1 MRALEVAETPRS
13 PRHRRPADDAA
24 TQQPKSLPSTEP
36 RQGRPPSE
44 RRTASKRLPRVLMLL
59 LEHGWVS
66 PDDMLYSVLLA
77 SPRQYHRL
85 QGGIDP
91 SLRASWWLYHAR
103 RQRALLPQ
111 DKSVYAHELLHGNA
125 NVLLTLAHTGQD
137 GEIRRDIPRTFPQ
150 EPYFETTSETV
161 RPGHVHL
168 ANILKALALR
178 FPSIGYC
185 QGMNYVVG
193 KLLLVL
199 RNDRATEGDL
209 TRDDEAVVFWTV
221 AGAIEQHDLQ
231 SLWAPSMPGLR
242 RHIYALQT
250 LLERQLPQLFLHLRA
265 IGMHAGYFAT
275 QWFATLFARLVSL
288 DAFAC
293 VWNRFLVD
301 GAKLLF
307 RIALVAL
314 AEMQVDLLSLDMEGA
329 STYFV
334 RHPKARVGALDG
346 ASLLER
352 TVRYKVTRRGL
363 DEIETQRKLSFLHHR
378 LMRSHGS
385 SLDADIFYPELDGR
399 PEDPPSVLEPIRRQ
413 VASYEHIVANDIA
426 VFRLKIEQ
434 LQKALE
440 KATQTLVRATRSFM
454 DAAYRVDELS
464 EWHDRLEHQVRT
476 LYPGVYRTTAASPG
490 WYLRMLGCF
499 EHPHV
504 LLNEDDETSTNEALD
519 RTYFRTK
526 LESLGRDL
534 AHAKAAWAVAS
545 DALRWAQLD
554 VDERA
559 LYKTKLVEQFWSVLR
574 RNESDKSALLHTLFH
589 HVDQKETSDR
599 LDNAT

>member
-1 MRALEVAETPRS
+1 
-13 PRHRRPADDAA
+13 
-24 TQQPKSLPSTEP
+24 
-36 RQGRPPSE
+36 
-44 RRTASKRLPRVLMLL
+44 MLL

-66 PDDMLYSVLLA
+66 PDDTLYSVLLA

-85 QGGIDP
+85 QGGIDR
-91 SLRASWWLYHAR
+91 SLRTSWWLYHAL

-111 DKSVYAHELLHGNA
+111 DKHVYANELLQGHA

-150 EPYFETTSETV
+150 EPYFETISDAA

-185 QGMNYVVG
+185 QGMNYVVA
-193 KLLLVL
+193 KLLLVVL
-199 RNDRATEGDL
+199 NDPTVITDSNL
-209 TRDDEAVVFWTV
+209 TRDDEAIVFWTV
-221 AGAIEQHDLQ
+221 AGAIQQHDLH

-250 LLERQLPQLFLHLRA
+250 LMERHLPQLSSHLRT

-275 QWFATLFARLVSL
+275 QWFATLFARLLSL

-293 VWNRFLVD
+293 VWTRFLVD

-314 AEMQVDLLSLDMEGA
+314 AEMQVDLLALDMEGA
-329 STYFV
+329 SSYFV
-334 RHPKARVGALDG
+334 RHPKARVMALHG
-346 ASLLER
+346 RSLLLR
-352 TVRYKVTRRGL
+352 AMRYKVTRRGL
-363 DEIETQRKLSFLHHR
+363 GEIETQRKRSFLHHR
-378 LMRSHGS
+378 LTRAHGS
-385 SLDADIFYPELDGR
+385 TLDADIFYPELDGR

-413 VASYEHIVANDIA
+413 VASYETIVANDIA
-426 VFRLKIEQ
+426 VFRRKIEQ

-440 KATQTLVRATRSFM
+440 KATQTLVRATRAAM
-454 DAAYRVDELS
+454 DATYRVDELS

-476 LYPGVYRTTAASPG
+476 LYPGVYTAQAASSPG

-499 EHPHV
+499 EHPHS
-504 LLNEDDETSTNEALD
+504 LLKEDDDEVGD
-519 RTYFRTK
+519 RSYFRQK
-526 LESLGRDL
+526 LVGVGRDL
-534 AHAKAAWAVAS
+534 LLAKASWAAAS

-554 VDERA
+554 VDERV
-559 LYKTKLVEQFWSVLR
+559 LFKTKLVEQFWSVLR

-589 HVDQKETSDR
+589 QVDEKDENR
-599 LDNAT
+599 LHNAT